1 MYLAMRK
8 LNNIVYLIIGTIFI
22 SCSKSE
28 DPSIAPATNV
38 MINGVNK
45 TEMLNLINSYR
56 TKGCNCGTEVMP
68 SVAKLIWNDKLGEA
82 AIKHTKDMAANNYF
96 SHTSQDGKSLVDR
109 INAAGYTWFML
120 GENIAMGH
128 TSEQQVMEG
137 WINSPGHCKNIMN
150 AGFTEVGFGRDK
162 NYWTQNFGK
171 PR

>member
-1 MYLAMRK
+1 M
-8 LNNIVYLIIGTIFI
+8 
-22 SCSKSE
+22 
-28 DPSIAPATNV
+28 
-38 MINGVNK
+38 
-45 TEMLNLINSYR
+45 
-56 TKGCNCGTEVMP
+56 
-68 SVAKLIWNDKLGEA
+68 
-82 AIKHTKDMAANNYF
+82 
-96 SHTSQDGKSLVDR
+96 VDR